1 MRVHDVAEQLKISTS
16 TVRKYVRE
24 GKIHCTR
31 NAAGQRYFTQKD
43 IDDFLGIETNTKT
56 AFYIRSSSGNKR
68 LMDAQNK
75 ELTAAYGEPD
85 KTYKDYASGLKEDRP
100 GLKRLIRDAEQGKIT
115 HVYATYPDRISRF
128 GVSYIEHILTTA
140 GCKITYLHPEV
151 KYSLEE
157 ELMSDF
163 MALIASFTGRFYHIR
178 GIKQKH
184 QLLEAARK
192 RIDEGHSVEEREA
205 NKLG

>member
-31 NAAGQRYFTQKD
+31 NAAGQRYCTQKD

-68 LMDAQNK
+68 LMDTQNK

-85 KTYKDYASGLKEDRP
+85 KTYKDYTSGLKEDRP
-100 GLKRLIRDAEQGKIT
+100 GLQRLIRDAEQGKIT

-163 MALIASFTGRFYHIR
+163 MALIASFSGRYYHMR
-178 GIKQKH
+178 GT
-184 QLLEAARK
+184 K
-192 RIDEGHSVEEREA
+192 REERFIQEVNKRGQA
-205 NKLG
+205 NDSNKE

>member
-43 IDDFLGIETNTKT
+43 IDDFLGVETNAKT
-56 AFYIRSSSGNKR
+56 AFYIRSSSGNKQ
-68 LMDAQNK
+68 LMNTQIK

-85 KTYKDYASGLKEDRP
+85 QTYKDYASGLKEDRP
-100 GLKRLIRDAEQGKIT
+100 GLQRLIRDAEQGKIT
-115 HVYATYPDRISRF
+115 HVYATYPDRLSRF
-128 GVSYIEHILTTA
+128 GITYIEHILETA
-140 GCKITYLHPEV
+140 GCKVTYLYPNV

-157 ELMSDF
+157 ELMNDF

-178 GIKQKH
+178 GTKQKH
-184 QLLEAARK
+184 QLLEAASK
-192 RIDEGHSVEEREA
+192 RIDDGYTVEEREEQH
-205 NKLG
+205 LG